1 MGVLPHDRIGAVHRA
16 AVSAG
21 LDRRSLLAGV
31 SVSFS
36 RSIAG
41 AASESEQIHVDLHAM
56 NDAGRLRDGTVP
68 LVQWLEAAVNL
79 AAQRSEG
86 RVFEDALREVRAAL
100 SRGAEP
106 GYPSPNYRDEATRAL
121 GVELERERSR
131 KRTLEAAGVST
142 EAVSQR
148 ILEIRRKLREGG
160 QLREGDTL
168 GRYTL
173 LEMIGRGGFAVVWKA
188 FDPEQKGLVA
198 LKVLHPNLAGDA
210 VRRERFFRGAR
221 EMAGIEHAGIVRVLV
236 PSEEDEGFHFFVM
249 EHVPGG
255 DLQHAVLNGGFARE
269 RALPIVLAVGEALA
283 IAHGKGLVHRDVKP
297 ANILL
302 GAGGEPRLTDFDLV
316 GGGDTTGGT
325 RTGAMGS
332 FLYAAPE
339 MMSRPQDAN
348 ARADVFGLAMTAVFV
363 LHGAPLPQTVL
374 RHTDAFVDALPCG
387 AAVKAVLKRALDWEP
402 GKRFKDARELCDALR
417 NAGPAARSSG
427 AAVVRPAWE
436 ELPQDSFGR
445 VATFAVGG
453 VVQRMRWI
461 PPGQFLMGS
470 PATEVGRRGNEGP
483 QHEVVL
489 TQGYWLAETPCTQAL
504 WEPVMGENPSRFKSP
519 DRPVEN
525 VSWEDCHAFLS
536 KLDRLVP
543 GLGARLPTEAEWE
556 HACRA
561 GTTGATW
568 LGDLDLR
575 GENNAPILDA
585 IAWYGGNSGVGFELA
600 NGYDSSKWPEKQH
613 PHTQA
618 GTHPVGKKEP
628 NLLGLHDML
637 GNVWEWCEDWYGD
650 YAAGGVEDPHGP
662 PTGSY
667 RVARGGSWVDGARLV
682 RAALRDADTP
692 GSRLMGL
699 GFRLARGQAPEKGR
713 SP

>member
-1 MGVLPHDRIGAVHRA
+1 MGVLPDDRIGPVHSA
-16 AVSAG
+16 ALSAG

-31 SVSFS
+31 SAAFS

-56 NDAGRLRDGTVP
+56 NGARRLRDGSVP
-68 LVQWLEAAVNL
+68 LVQWLKAAVSL
-79 AAQRSEG
+79 AAQRAEG
-86 RVFEDALREVRAAL
+86 RVFEEALRDARTAL
-100 SRGAEP
+100 SGSPEP
-106 GYPSPNYRDEATRAL
+106 GHPTPKYRDEATRAL
-121 GVELERERSR
+121 GVELEQERAR
-131 KRTLEAAGVST
+131 KRALEAAGVSAAAST
-142 EAVSQR
+142 QR
-148 ILEIRRKLREGG
+148 ILELRRRLREGG

-188 FDPEQKGLVA
+188 FDPESRAAIA

-221 EMAGIEHAGIVRVLV
+221 EMTGLDHAAIVKVLV
-236 PSEEDEGFHFFVM
+236 PSEEDEGFLFFVM
-249 EHVPGG
+249 EHVGGG
-255 DLQHAVLNGGFARE
+255 DLHHAVVKGEVTRE
-269 RALPIVLAVGEALA
+269 RALPIVLAVGDALA
-283 IAHGKGLVHRDVKP
+283 VAHVKGLVHRDVKP

-302 GAGGEPRLTDFDLV
+302 GAGGEPKLTDFDLV

-339 MMSRPQDAN
+339 VMSHPQDAD

-363 LHGAPLPQTVL
+363 LHGGPLPQRVL
-374 RHTDAFVDALPCG
+374 RHTDAFVDALECG
-387 AAVKAVLKRALDWEP
+387 LALKGALKRALDWEP
-402 GKRFKDARELCDALR
+402 GERFKDAGELCDALR

-504 WEPVMGENPSRFKSP
+504 WEAVMSENPSRFKSP
-519 DRPVEN
+519 ERPVEN
-525 VSWEDCHAFLS
+525 VSWGTARHSLRSSTSLF
-536 KLDRLVP
+536 P
-543 GLGARLPTEAEWE
+543 GWARGYPP
-556 HACRA
+556 RP
-561 GTTGATW
+561 
-568 LGDLDLR
+568 
-575 GENNAPILDA
+575 N
-585 IAWYGGNSGVGFELA
+585 GNT
-600 NGYDSSKWPEKQH
+600 P
-613 PHTQA
+613 
-618 GTHPVGKKEP
+618 
-628 NLLGLHDML
+628 
-637 GNVWEWCEDWYGD
+637 
-650 YAAGGVEDPHGP
+650 
-662 PTGSY
+662 
-667 RVARGGSWVDGARLV
+667 VARGRRAPRGSAISTFVASATLQTSTRSRGTAVTAVWGSSWPMGTTRANGPSNSIHTSGRGRIPWGRSSRIPLACTICWATCGSGVRTGMETTLLEAWKILAVLHRARTGCPAAGRGSATRGTSAR
-682 RAALRDADTP
+682 RAATATR
-692 GSRLMGL
+692 RLS
-699 GFRLARGQAPEKGR
+699 AATAWAVVSPEVR
-713 SP
+713 P